1 MERKLFSTLGLWKT
15 KKGRRPLIVQGARQ
29 VGKTWLI
36 QEFGRREF
44 KKLIYID
51 FEKNK
56 RAASFFAEDISPEK
70 IIRYLEG
77 EFGEAIVPGETLLFF
92 DEIQACERALT
103 SLKYFCDEAP
113 DIPVIAAGSLL
124 GVALNREQYSF
135 PVGKVETL
143 HLLPLDFEEF
153 LWALG
158 KKWLCAEIRGAYEQ
172 DKKIPQAL
180 HSELL
185 ELYKLF
191 LIIGGMPGVV
201 SIYAEDQR
209 LVNVSVIQNEIMN
222 NYIADMAK
230 YASPPESVKI
240 RACYNSIPNQLAKD
254 NKKFQYKVVKSGG
267 SAAIFGAS
275 IEWLNFAAVVL
286 KCNKLTDP
294 RLPLAV
300 YTEPANFKLYMAD
313 VGMLTMKSALPQG
326 MILSNLE
333 VDNTF
338 LGALAE
344 NYVAISLNAL
354 GYPLY
359 YWQSDNTA
367 EVDFVIQKDGRIIPV
382 EVKAGIH
389 VKSRSLSVFAEKYS
403 YDYAVRISA
412 KNFGFENR
420 IKSVPLYAVF
430 CMNKM

>member
-1 MERKLFSTLGLWKT
+1 MERKLFSTLGAWKT
-15 KKGRRPLIVQGARQ
+15 KRGRQPLIVQGARQ

-44 KKLIYID
+44 KNTIYID

-56 RAASFFAEDISPEK
+56 RVASFFEEDITPER
-70 IIRYLEG
+70 IVRYLEG
-77 EFGEAIVPGETLLFF
+77 EFGEEVVSGQTLLFF
-92 DEIQACERALT
+92 DEIQSCERALT
-103 SLKYFCDEAP
+103 SLKYFCDETP

-158 KKWLCAEIRGAYEQ
+158 KQWLCAEIRLSYEG
-172 DKKIPQAL
+172 DKKMPLAL
-180 HSELL
+180 HNELL

-191 LIIGGMPGVV
+191 LITGGMPKVV
-201 SIYAEDQR
+201 SVYTEEQR
-209 LVNVSVIQNEIMN
+209 LVNVAVIQNEIMN

-230 YASPPESVKI
+230 YASPQESVKI

-275 IEWLNFAAVVL
+275 IEWLNFAGVVL
-286 KCNKLTDP
+286 KCDKVDHP
-294 RLPLAV
+294 HLPLAV
-300 YTEPANFKLYMAD
+300 HTEPGSFKLYMAD
-313 VGMLTMKSALPQG
+313 VGMLTMKAALPQG

-344 NYVAISLNAL
+344 NYVAVSLNAR
-354 GYPLY
+354 GYLLY
-359 YWQSDNTA
+359 YWQSGNTA
-367 EVDFVIQKDGRIIPV
+367 EMDFIIQKDEQIIPV
-382 EVKAGIH
+382 EVKAGTH
-389 VKSRSLSVFAEKYS
+389 VKSRSLSVFGAQYG
-403 YDYAVRISA
+403 YDYAIRIST

-430 CMNKM
+430 CM

>member
-1 MERKLFSTLGLWKT
+1 MERRLFSALGAWKT
-15 KKGRRPLIVQGARQ
+15 KQGRQPLIVEGARQ

-36 QEFGRREF
+36 NEFGRREF
-44 KKLIYID
+44 QNVIYID
-51 FEKNK
+51 FEKN
-56 RAASFFAEDISPEK
+56 RRIGSFFEEDIAPEK
-70 IIRYLEG
+70 IVRYLEG
-77 EFGEAIVPGETLLFF
+77 EFGEAIIPGKTLLFF

-143 HLLPLDFEEF
+143 RLLPLDFEEF

-158 KKWLCAEIRGAYEQ
+158 KQWLCAEIRLSCEQ
-172 DKKIPQAL
+172 DKKMPLAL
-180 HSELL
+180 HGELL

-191 LIIGGMPGVV
+191 LITGGMPKVV
-201 SIYAEDQR
+201 SVYAEEQS
-209 LVNVSVIQNEIMN
+209 LVNVAVIQNEIMN

-230 YASPPESVKI
+230 YASPQESVKI

-275 IEWLNFAAVVL
+275 IEWLNFAGVAL
-286 KCNKLTDP
+286 KCDKVTNP

-300 YTEPANFKLYMAD
+300 YTEPGSFKLYMAD
-313 VGMLTMKSALPQG
+313 VGMLTMKAALPQG

-344 NYVAISLNAL
+344 NYAAVSLSAL

-367 EVDFVIQKDGRIIPV
+367 EVDFTIQKDEQVIPV
-382 EVKAGIH
+382 EVKAGTH
-389 VKSRSLSVFAEKYS
+389 VKSRSLSVFGAQYG
-403 YDYAVRISA
+403 YDYAIRIST

-430 CMNKM
+430 CM

>member
-1 MERKLFSTLGLWKT
+1 MERRLFAALGAWKG
-15 KKGRRPLIVQGARQ
+15 KRGRQPLIVEGARQ

-36 QEFGRREF
+36 NEFGRREF
-44 KKLIYID
+44 QNVIYID
-51 FEKNK
+51 FEKN
-56 RAASFFAEDISPEK
+56 RRVASFFEEDITPEK
-70 IIRYLEG
+70 IVRYLEG
-77 EFGEAIVPGETLLFF
+77 EFGTKVIPGKTLLFF
-92 DEIQACERALT
+92 DEIQSCERALT

-135 PVGKVETL
+135 PVGKVETMR
-143 HLLPLDFEEF
+143 LLPLDFEEF
-153 LWALG
+153 LWAL
-158 KKWLCAEIRGAYEQ
+158 KKHWLCDEIRISYTQ
-172 DKKIPQAL
+172 DKKMPLAL
-180 HSELL
+180 HNELL

-191 LIIGGMPGVV
+191 LITGGMPKVV
-201 SIYAEDQR
+201 SVYAEEER
-209 LVNVSVIQNEIMN
+209 LVNVAVIQNEIMN

-230 YASPPESVKI
+230 YASPQDSVKI

-275 IEWLNFAAVVL
+275 IEWLNFAGVVL
-286 KCNKLTDP
+286 KCDKVYTP

-300 YTEPANFKLYMAD
+300 YTDPASFKLYMAD

-344 NYVAISLNAL
+344 NHAAASLTAL
-354 GYPLY
+354 GHPLY
-359 YWQSDNTA
+359 YWQSDSTA
-367 EVDFVIQKDGRIIPV
+367 EVDFVIQKEEQIIPV
-382 EVKAGIH
+382 EVKAGTR
-389 VKSRSLSVFAEKYS
+389 VKSRSLSVFGEKYT

-430 CMNKM
+430 CM

>member
-1 MERKLFSTLGLWKT
+1 MERRLFSTLGAWKT
-15 KKGRRPLIVQGARQ
+15 KQGRQPLIVQGARQ

-44 KKLIYID
+44 QNVIYID

-56 RAASFFAEDISPEK
+56 RAGSFFEEDIAPEK
-70 IIRYLEG
+70 IVRYLEG
-77 EFGEAIVPGETLLFF
+77 EFGEEVIPGKTLLFF

-124 GVALNREQYSF
+124 GVSLNREQYSF

-158 KKWLCAEIRGAYEQ
+158 KQWLCAKIRISYEE
-172 DKKIPQAL
+172 DKKMPLAL

-191 LIIGGMPGVV
+191 LIIGGMPKVV
-201 SIYAEDQR
+201 SVYAEGQK

-230 YASPPESVKI
+230 YASPQESVKI

-275 IEWLNFAAVVL
+275 IEWLNFSGVVL
-286 KCNKLTDP
+286 KCDKLTNP

-313 VGMLTMKSALPQG
+313 VGMLTMKSAFPQG
-326 MILSNLE
+326 MILSNLAI
-333 VDNTF
+333 DNTF
-338 LGALAE
+338 LGALTE
-344 NYVAISLNAL
+344 NYVAVSLNAL

-367 EVDFVIQKDGRIIPV
+367 EVDFVIQKGEKIIPV
-382 EVKAGIH
+382 EVKAGVH
-389 VKSRSLSVFAEKYS
+389 VKSRSLSVFDTQYG
-403 YDYAVRISA
+403 YDTAVRISA
-412 KNFGFENR
+412 KNFGFENG
-420 IKSVPLYAVF
+420 IKSIPLYAVF
-430 CMNKM
+430 CM